1 MMKCTKCQKEMKQQK
16 NFLGFDKFYCEFCNI
31 EITLLPK
38 VTMKNE
44 NLFTSEERHKI
55 VYALIIAEEN
65 YKELSERT
73 TEPKLKKSWEDKEK
87 NTEKLRI
94 SITSK
99 LVKQGV
105 M

>member
-1 MMKCTKCQKEMKQQK
+1 M
-16 NFLGFDKFYCEFCNI
+16 F
-31 EITLLPK
+31 
-38 VTMKNE
+38 NE
-44 NLFTSEERHKI
+44 NLFTSEEQHKI

-73 TEPKLKKSWEDKEK
+73 NDPKLKKSWGDKEK

-94 SITSK
+94 NITSK

-105 M
+105 KNGN